1 MANGSARAGVAGTGR
16 YLPPDI
22 VDNYELFLRPSI
34 QAAFDHERARGSLRD
49 VDDAAQLSPADVFDR
64 WAQQLTGIKR
74 RRFVNP
80 DTGPT
85 SEEMCAEA
93 GRLALEQ
100 AGMPAS
106 ELDLILVASL
116 TASDIVP
123 NAACTVASLLGVPQ
137 VGGFVVNTA
146 CAGFLSVL
154 AAGDAFIHS
163 GAAENVLVVSGDA
176 LSKIT
181 NYSDPTT
188 AVLFADGAGA
198 MVLSK
203 DQSRGCVLGPAYLS
217 ADYAPEHLH
226 LRSYRWLSEGDP
238 ESILRM
244 GGGPQVLKQAIQTMV
259 SMARHA
265 MEGSGISWDDVDYVV
280 PHQANLRITV
290 GLERQLKLSKG
301 RVIHTIENNGNVSA
315 STVPIALDELLR
327 GEHGPVP
334 DPARIV
340 LTAVGGGYTRG
351 AVVIEWRGDA

>member
-1 MANGSARAGVAGTGR
+1 MATGTERAGVAGTGR

-22 VDNYELFLRPSI
+22 VDNYELFSRPSI

-49 VDDAAQLSPADVFDR
+49 VDDVESLSPADVFDR
-64 WAQQLTGIKR
+64 WARQLTGIQR

-80 DTGPT
+80 DSGPT

-106 ELDLILVASL
+106 ELDLIIVASL
-116 TASDIVP
+116 TAADIVP
-123 NAACTVASLLGVPQ
+123 NAACTVASLLGAPQ
-137 VGGFVVNTA
+137 VGGFVLNTA
-146 CAGFLSVL
+146 CAGFISAL

-198 MVLSK
+198 MVLTR
-203 DQSRGCVLGPAYLS
+203 DRSRGAVLGPAYLS

-226 LRSYRWLSEGDP
+226 LGSKRWLSDEDP
-238 ESILRM
+238 EAILRM
-244 GGGPQVLKQAIQTMV
+244 GGGPHVLKQAIQTMV
-259 SMARHA
+259 SMARYA
-265 MEGSGISWDDVDYVV
+265 MEGSGVSWDDVDYVI
-280 PHQANLRITV
+280 PHQANLRITT
-290 GLERQLKLSKG
+290 GLERQLKLNKG
-301 RVIHTIENNGNVSA
+301 RVIHTIQNYGNVSA

-327 GEHGPVP
+327 GEHGPLP

-340 LTAVGGGYTRG
+340 LTAVGGGYASG
-351 AVVIEWRGDA
+351 AVVIESRPAG